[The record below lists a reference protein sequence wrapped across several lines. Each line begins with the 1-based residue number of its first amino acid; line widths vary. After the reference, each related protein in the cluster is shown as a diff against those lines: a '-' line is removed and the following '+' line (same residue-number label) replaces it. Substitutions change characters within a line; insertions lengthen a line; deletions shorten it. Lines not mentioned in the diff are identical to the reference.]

1 MQARSGIVL
10 AAHTTKTAIL
20 ISNARTDKGG
30 SETEAYR
37 EGQRERERE
46 VDCTHSHANTH
57 THTNWGLREL
67 MNKPVC
73 ASISTV
79 TMACRSTVP
88 LPSLSTCARAS
99 MQAAVHTASV

>member
-1 MQARSGIVL
+1 MGWSRRKEWCKAATDVTQSAAMQARSGIVL

-46 VDCTHSHANTH
+46 
-57 THTNWGLREL
+57 R
-67 MNKPVC
+67 
-73 ASISTV
+73 
-79 TMACRSTVP
+79 
-88 LPSLSTCARAS
+88 
-99 MQAAVHTASV
+99 